1 MRTRLSVL
9 LIALATLIT
18 VAPAIDAQSTTTWQW
33 SGTLGAGRTVY
44 VRNVNGAVRVTPG
57 TGRAVEVVAT
67 KRSRRGDTEAVRIEA
82 RMAGAGN
89 GDVLIC
95 ALWGPDARC
104 DEKSYRGGSNRRG
117 TDVSVEFVVKV
128 PADAKVTA
136 STVNGSLE
144 ITDIGGDVEAATVNG
159 SIAARSLKGSVEA
172 STVNG
177 SITAQGVA
185 VGDGVRYS
193 SVNGSITIT
202 LPEATAAELD
212 LSTVNGRITTEHPV
226 TLDGTISR
234 RRVKATMGKGGPTIK
249 ASTVNG
255 SVTVKKG

>member
-1 MRTRLSVL
+1 
-9 LIALATLIT
+9 
-18 VAPAIDAQSTTTWQW
+18 
-33 SGTLGAGRTVY
+33 
-44 VRNVNGAVRVTPG
+44 
-57 TGRAVEVVAT
+57 
-67 KRSRRGDTEAVRIEA
+67 VRIEA

-117 TDVSVEFVVKV
+117 TDASVEFVVKV

-159 SIAARSLKGSVEA
+159 SISARSLKGSVEA

-177 SITAQGVA
+177 SITAQGAA

-202 LPEATAAELD
+202 LPEATGAELD

-234 RRVKATMGKGGPTIK
+234 RRVKATMGKGGPPIR

-255 SVTVKKG
+255 SVTVKKR

>member
-1 MRTRLSVL
+1 MRPRLSVL
-9 LIALATLIT
+9 LIALAALVT

-33 SGTLGAGRTVY
+33 SGTLGAGRTVFI
-44 VRNVNGAVRVTPG
+44 RNVNGAVRVTPG
-57 TGRAVEVVAT
+57 TGRAVEVIAT
-67 KRSRRGDTEAVRIEA
+67 KRSRRGDVEAVRIEA

-117 TDVSVEFVVKV
+117 TDVSVAFVVKV

-159 SIAARSLKGSVEA
+159 SITARSLKGSVEA

-177 SITAQGVA
+177 SITAQGAA

-202 LPEATAAELD
+202 LPEATGAELD

-234 RRVKATMGKGGPTIK
+234 RRVKATMGKGGPPIR

>member
-1 MRTRLSVL
+1 MRSSLAVAL
-9 LIALATLIT
+9 LALTTLVT
-18 VAPAIDAQSTTTWQW
+18 VAPQSAAQSTTSWQW

-44 VRNVNGAVRVTPG
+44 VRNVNGAIRVTPG
-57 TGRAVEVVAT
+57 TGRSVEVVAT
-67 KRSRRGDTEAVRIEA
+67 KRARRGDADAVRIEA
-82 RMAGAGN
+82 RMAGTGN

-104 DEKSYRGGSNRRG
+104 DESSYRGGSNRRG
-117 TDVSVEFVVKV
+117 TDVSVELVVKI

-144 ITDIGGDVEAATVNG
+144 LTDIGGDVEAATVNG
-159 SIAARSLKGSVEA
+159 SVTARSLKGRVNA

-177 SITAQGVA
+177 SIKAQGAA
-185 VGDGVRYS
+185 VGEGVRYT

-202 LPEATAAELD
+202 LPESTGAELD

-234 RRVKATMGKGGPTIK
+234 RRIRATMGKGGPTIR